1 MQIQAMIQVE
11 MRIQATIQQAQA
23 VMSPVADA
31 KTHPEMMQDPPEILP
46 EIQTVIRTETTF

>member
-31 KTHPEMMQDPPEILP
+31 KTHPETMQDPPEILP